1 MNNKQ
6 LTVDLLGKYLK
17 VLNNV
22 KRDEKAGWVERYRAA
37 CPNHEAHSKKGKNNE
52 KLVIGVMP
60 SKNIDKFGTYCVSY
74 YCNAHG
80 ADGLCG
86 QNVLAKIFS
95 ERFNL
100 GTGSRDK
107 EITVDP
113 SVFPKADESYKLIK
127 GYQGS
132 KAKFFDYHG

>member
-52 KLVIGVMP
+52 KLV
-60 SKNIDKFGTYCVSY
+60 
-74 YCNAHG
+74 
-80 ADGLCG
+80 
-86 QNVLAKIFS
+86 
-95 ERFNL
+95 
-100 GTGSRDK
+100 
-107 EITVDP
+107 
-113 SVFPKADESYKLIK
+113 
-127 GYQGS
+127 
-132 KAKFFDYHG
+132 